1 PGIDGFEVVAQVR
14 ADPDLRAIP
23 VILVTSRAAD
33 EDLRRGRE
41 AGADDYIVKGEFDQE
56 RLLRRIRELM
66 R

>member
-1 PGIDGFEVVAQVR
+1 MR